1 MTETIIIIPD
11 RPFKGQAAEPVAV
24 KEPPEAPKVM
34 RQRRK
39 NTTKTPGGG
48 DPVVHKVEGE

>member
-1 MTETIIIIPD
+1 MTKTIIISD
-11 RPFKGQAAEPVAV
+11 RPFKGQEVNPVAV
-24 KEPPEAPKVM
+24 KELPEAPKLM
-34 RQRRK
+34 CQRRK